1 MLWVCGSMRNMVPFG
16 IVTCCIYGHIP
27 KIQGILA
34 ISLACF
40 AGHLSQNLDVVLE
53 NGMEFRENIQQSST
67 INSSNHQQSQFL
79 LRQGDSPWILRRLFL
94 MILASLLSKFWI
106 PLDDRHPW
114 YSWDLHGPTKAEK
127 SWRDTTRRQSW
138 FFQEKILWF
147 SCLCHIYIY
156 LPV

>member
-1 MLWVCGSMRNMVPFG
+1 MVPFG

-138 FFQEKILWF
+138 FFQEKIL
-147 SCLCHIYIY
+147 
-156 LPV
+156 

>member
-1 MLWVCGSMRNMVPFG
+1 MRNMVPFG

-53 NGMEFRENIQQSST
+53 NGMEFRENTQQSST
-67 INSSNHQQSQFL
+67 INPSFFCDN
-79 LRQGDSPWILRRLFL
+79 GILHGFWRLFL

-106 PLDDRHPW
+106 PLDDCHPW
-114 YSWDLHGPTKAEK
+114 YSWDLHGEIQ
-127 SWRDTTRRQSW
+127 RDVNRG
-138 FFQEKILWF
+138 F
-147 SCLCHIYIY
+147 SRNRYCDSLVCAIFTYIYHY